1 MYVMDAFE
9 EVIRTR
15 VCVQCIERTGM
26 GICGMGKSDECPLNQ
41 HMPGIIKAV
50 KNVTTGIPEDYIAA
64 LHLEIC
70 GQSKE
75 IPANS
80 AILEE
85 ELMVALDSHL
95 PLIMEAIDEANTRRR
110 KQRPLPSSI

>member
-15 VCVQCIERTGM
+15 VCVRCIERTGI

-41 HMPGIIKAV
+41 HMTGIMKAV
-50 KNVTTGIPEDYIAA
+50 KSVTTGIPEEYLAA

-75 IPANS
+75 IPATS

-85 ELMVALDSHL
+85 ELMVALDNHL
-95 PLIMEAIDEANTRRR
+95 PLIMEAIDETNRRR
-110 KQRPLPSSI
+110 KQRPL